1 MPAPDRQELATALEA
16 FASLPLGAAA
26 TAFWKQLGYFS
37 ERTLDISDRD
47 HFRQLFD
54 PSRTLREDHARFSE
68 WREVAFLFQLTDADL
83 RRTDGERRLPFDSTK
98 RVEDKELHAYYF
110 LAIHLDGRRYTRT
123 DLARITRAV
132 NRLFPA
138 PVIILFLYG
147 ETLSI
152 GVIDRRI
159 GKRDESRDVVGD
171 TTRVSLIK
179 DVRFTD
185 PHRAHLEILLDLA
198 YPALRISFGVTDFVS
213 LHAAW
218 RKRLASLE
226 LNERFYRDLANWY
239 FWALQRGETGR
250 DLIYPRSVGAD
261 EEQRSLFLIRLL
273 TRLIFCWFLVEK
285 GLLPRELFRPTA
297 LRGLLRDFSPTAGTY
312 YRAVLQNLFF
322 ATLSQERGERSFRG
336 KNSTGLDP
344 NRGAHGFF
352 RYSELF
358 SDPAAFQAQVK
369 DIPFLNGGL
378 FECLD
383 TVFTKDETHPN
394 IRLDDFSEEKANTL
408 RLPNDLFFAEEI
420 ETDLSEA
427 TGQAKDE
434 RAKVRGL
441 IELLD
446 RYKFTV
452 EENTPLEQEVALD
465 PELLGQVFE
474 NLLASYNP
482 DTRTTARKATGSFY
496 TPRVVVNYMVDESLI
511 AYLTQALPTA
521 GEKRLRAFFDDPP
534 DAYPVNAENA
544 FSGEEKDDIVQAIDR
559 VKILDP
565 ACGSGAFPMGALHRL
580 VDLLTKIDPGNDR
593 FRERQ
598 LAKARHLLFLAEER
612 PASPERENEIAAAQT
627 RLAELERSFDKT
639 RHRDDYAR
647 KLCLIEN
654 CIYGVDIQPIACQI
668 AKLRFFIALI
678 VDQER
683 DLAEK
688 NVGILPLPN
697 LETKIAAANAL
708 LPIEGIHQHQFDLL
722 DQQVRPLREQLAAVR
737 HEHFNAR
744 DARQKKQYR
753 KRDAELRAEIARV
766 LRDQLGAAAAKLLAG
781 WNPYDQ
787 NTPAAFFD
795 PEWMFGRL
803 REPEPSSLTRLS
815 TLNTQLSPGFDIAVA
830 NPPYVRQEQIKEQKL
845 LLKPHYPEVFTGTA
859 DLYVYFYARS
869 LQLLRPGGQLAFIT
883 SNKFFRSGYGES
895 LRTHL
900 AHTTRLRQV
909 IDFGDAPVFT
919 AIAYPCIVLTEKGK
933 PERGHTFHALNWE
946 PSSPIPEFVNIVRQ
960 QSLSLAQSDLD
971 KLGWRFGAAAY
982 GKIRDRITLAGR
994 PLRSYIRAPIHY
1006 GIKTGLNDAY
1016 VIDEETK
1023 ARLIQSHKSAERVI
1037 RPFLR
1042 GRDIKRWRTSFQNH
1056 YLIQI
1061 ESSENY
1067 RHPWSGLP
1075 LHEAAAKFEKT
1086 YPSIYAWFQEED
1098 RWQGLK
1104 QRTDQGTFFWELR
1117 SCDYWG
1123 EFDGPKVIYPDI
1135 YEHQSFAMDMDSGF
1149 RLGNTCYFMPVAN
1162 RALVGILNSP
1172 VVEWYYGTLS
1182 NRIQGG
1188 YLRAFTQHIEQIP
1201 IPAVTTEQQAAIEV
1215 VVDYLLW
1222 LHRADAGTVSADA
1235 LMNGYWEQVI
1245 NALVYELYFPDE
1257 LRAHLASN
1265 SGDPAYLP
1273 ILTLV
1278 KSANLPAMTTWPVAR
1293 RTAELRAIF
1302 QQLYDP
1308 NHALRGTLF
1317 SLASLETVK
1326 LIEGRG

>member
-1 MPAPDRQELATALEA
+1 MPAERRELTAALAAFANQPLRTAATAL
-16 FASLPLGAAA
+16 
-26 TAFWKQLGYFS
+26 WKQLGYS
-37 ERTLDISDRD
+37 SDRDVGIKSRD

-54 PSRTLREDHARFSE
+54 PHHKLREDHARFAE
-68 WREVAFLFQLTDADL
+68 WSEVAFLFQLTDADL
-83 RRTDGERRLPFDSTK
+83 RHAGGERGLPFDSTK
-98 RVEDKELHAYYF
+98 RVEDKEIRAYYF
-110 LAIHLDGRRYTRT
+110 LAIHLDGPRYTRT

-132 NRLFPA
+132 NRLFLA
-138 PVIILFLYG
+138 PTLILFRHG
-147 ETLSI
+147 DALSI

-159 GKRDESRDVVGD
+159 GKLDETRDIVAD

-179 DVRFTD
+179 DVRFAD
-185 PHRAHLEILLDLA
+185 PHRAHIEILLDLA
-198 YPALRISFGVTDFVS
+198 FPALRLAYGVTDFVS
-213 LHAAW
+213 LHEAW

-239 FWALQRGETGR
+239 FWALQRGESGR
-250 DLIYPRSVGAD
+250 DLIYPRSVGVD

-285 GLLPRELFRPTA
+285 GLLPRELFRPA
-297 LRGLLRDFSPTAGTY
+297 SLRGLLRDFSPTAGTY

-336 KNSTGLDP
+336 KNPAGLDP

-352 RYSELF
+352 RHADLF
-358 SDPAAFQAQVK
+358 RDPAVFEAQVK
-369 DIPFLNGGL
+369 DVPFLNGGL

-383 TVFTKDETHPN
+383 TVFTKDEAQPN
-394 IRLDDFSEEKANTL
+394 IRLDDFSEEKGNTL
-408 RLPNDLFFAEEI
+408 RLPNDLFFAEEV
-420 ETDLSEA
+420 EADLSEA

-496 TPRVVVNYMVDESLI
+496 TPRVVVSYMVDEALI
-511 AYLTQALPTA
+511 AYLAQALPTA
-521 GEKRLRAFFDDPP
+521 GEPRLRVLFDDPP
-534 DAYPVNAENA
+534 DAYPVEKKHA
-544 FSGEEKDDIVQAIDR
+544 FTDTEKDALVHAIDR

-580 VDLLTKIDPGNDR
+580 VDLLTKLDPGNDG

-598 LAKARHLLFLAEER
+598 LAKARHLLTLAGQR
-612 PASPERENEIAAAQT
+612 PASPERESDLATART
-627 RLAELERSFDKT
+627 RLAELERAFDKT

-654 CIYGVDIQPIACQI
+654 CIYGVDKQPIACQI

-697 LETKIAAANAL
+697 LETKVAAADTL
-708 LPIEGIHQHQFDLL
+708 LPIEGSHEHQFDLL
-722 DQQVRPLREQLAAVR
+722 DQQVRPLREQLASVR

-744 DARQKKQYR
+744 DARRKKSCR

-766 LRDQLGAAAAKLLAG
+766 LRGQLGAATAQLLAA

-803 REPEPSSLTRLS
+803 RDPEPPSSAPLATLS
-815 TLNTQLSPGFDIAVA
+815 AQLSGGFDIAVA
-830 NPPYVRQEQIKEQKL
+830 NPPYVRQEQIKEQKP

-883 SNKFFRSGYGES
+883 SNKFFRAGYGEN
-895 LRTHL
+895 LRFYLATH
-900 AHTTRLRQV
+900 TRLRQV

-919 AIAYPCIVLTEKGK
+919 AIAYPCIVLAEKGK
-933 PERGHTFHALNWE
+933 PESGHTFSALNWE
-946 PSSPIPEFVNIVRQ
+946 PGQPIPDFVSIVRQ
-960 QSLSLAQSDLD
+960 KSFDYQQTNLKATGWRVEGDAMRGLMDKLKARWPSLS
-971 KLGWRFGAAAY
+971 KHC
-982 GKIRDRITLAGR
+982 KGR
-994 PLRSYIRAPIHY
+994 VYY
-1006 GIKTGLNDAY
+1006 GIKTGYNEAFVLERDQR
-1016 VIDEETK
+1016 DE
-1023 ARLIQSHKSAERVI
+1023 LIRQDKKSEEI
-1037 RPFLR
+1037 LKPLIR
-1042 GRDIKRWRTSFQNH
+1042 GRDVKRWRLESHDLWLIFTRRGININAYEAVRD
-1056 YLIQI
+1056 YLAPMKSRLMPGAPGGRKPGSYEWYEIQDNI
-1061 ESSENY
+1061 
-1067 RHPWSGLP
+1067 
-1075 LHEAAAKFEKT
+1075 A
-1086 YPSIYAWFQEED
+1086 
-1098 RWQGLK
+1098 
-1104 QRTDQGTFFWELR
+1104 
-1117 SCDYWG
+1117 YWK
-1123 EFDGPKVIYPDI
+1123 EFSAPKVIVPAITDTVNYAPDT
-1135 YEHQSFAMDMDSGF
+1135 EHFYSNDKTSIFVPPSVPFA
-1149 RLGNTCYFMPVAN
+1149 LAVT
-1162 RALVGILNSP
+1162 NSP
-1172 VVEWYYGTLS
+1172 VSLWIARQDYPTK
-1182 NRIQGG
+1182 QGG
-1188 YLRAFTQHIEQIP
+1188 FFEFKPTYFSELP
-1201 IPAVTTEQQAAIEV
+1201 IPTASPEQQAAIET

-1235 LMNGYWEQVI
+1235 LMTGYWEQVV

-1257 LRAHLASN
+1257 LRAHLAPT
-1265 SGDPAYLP
+1265 GRDPAHRP
-1273 ILTLV
+1273 ILARV
-1278 KSANLPAMTTWPVAR
+1278 QAANLPAVTTWPAAR
-1293 RTAELRAIF
+1293 RTSELRALF
-1302 QQLYDP
+1302 QQLYDTDHP
-1308 NHALRGTLF
+1308 LRGTLY

-1326 LIEGRG
+1326 LIEGRA